1 MRQPGAE
8 LGGTAPGPADPRDFR
23 SNLVPL
29 LLLAGTFFLNFLAR
43 IVLAPFL
50 MAVERDLQLSHGE
63 AGSLF
68 LFISCGYC
76 ISLLLS
82 GFLSA
87 RLHHHRTILVS
98 AISLGLALFMVAF
111 SGSLTTLRAGLI
123 FVGVAAGFY
132 LPSAMATITDLVVPK
147 HWGKAVAIHELAPNL
162 GFVVAPVLAETL
174 PASWSWR
181 GVLMI
186 LGAGSLIMGT
196 VFARFGVG
204 GQFAGETPNPKNLRQ
219 LAGSSNLWIMTAL
232 FSLSI
237 GASMGLY
244 TMIPLYLV
252 VGRGWEQ
259 GWANTVVSASR
270 IGAMLTAVL
279 GGWSVDRLGRKTAM
293 GCFLVATGLS
303 TMWMGLAPDG
313 WMLVAAC
320 LQPMLAVCFF
330 PAGFA
335 TISQIVPARLR
346 SVSISLV
353 IPAGILIGAGLIP
366 SVLGLLAERQVFY
379 LGFVALGALILT
391 SATLLTGLRFPSE

>member
-1 MRQPGAE
+1 MGANPPGHAH
-8 LGGTAPGPADPRDFR
+8 PRDFR
-23 SNLVPL
+23 SSLAPL

-76 ISLLLS
+76 ISLLFS

-87 RLHHHRTILVS
+87 RLHHHRTIVVS
-98 AISLGLALFMVAF
+98 AISLGLALFTVA
-111 SGSLTTLRAGLI
+111 SSDSLTTMRAALI
-123 FVGVAAGFY
+123 FVGLAAGSY

-162 GFVVAPVLAETL
+162 GFVVAPILAEVI

-181 GVLMI
+181 GVLIM
-186 LGAGSLIMGT
+186 LGVGSLIMGT
-196 VFARFGVG
+196 VFARFGAG
-204 GQFAGETPNPKNLRQ
+204 GQFAGEIPNPQNLRR
-219 LAGSSNLWIMTAL
+219 LAGSSSLWIMTAL

-259 GWANTVVSASR
+259 NWANTVVSASR

-293 GCFLVATGLS
+293 GCFLVATGSS
-303 TMWMGLAPDG
+303 TMWLGLAPDR

-320 LQPMLAVCFF
+320 LQPMLSVCFF

-353 IPAGILIGAGLIP
+353 ILVGIMIGAGLTP
-366 SVLGLLAERQVFY
+366 SVLGWLAERQVFY
-379 LGFVALGALILT
+379 LGFVVLGALILT
-391 SATLLTGLRFPSE
+391 SAALLAGLRFPAE

>member
-1 MRQPGAE
+1 MGANP
-8 LGGTAPGPADPRDFR
+8 LGHSHPRDFR
-23 SNLVPL
+23 SSLVPL

-82 GFLSA
+82 GFLAA
-87 RLHHHRTILVS
+87 RLHHHRTIVVS
-98 AISLGLALFMVAF
+98 AISLGLALFTVAY
-111 SGSLTTLRAGLI
+111 SNSLTTLRAGLVL
-123 FVGVAAGFY
+123 VGLAAGSY

-147 HWGKAVAIHELAPNL
+147 HWGKAVATHELAPNL
-162 GFVVAPVLAETL
+162 GFVVAPVLAEAI

-181 GVLMI
+181 GVLML
-186 LGAGSLIMGT
+186 LGAASLIMGM
-196 VFARFGVG
+196 VFARFGAG
-204 GQFAGETPNPKNLRQ
+204 GRFAGEPPNLRNLRR
-219 LAGSSNLWIMTAL
+219 LAGLPSLWIMTVL

-237 GASMGLY
+237 GASIGLY
-244 TMIPLYLV
+244 TMMPLYLV
-252 VGRGWEQ
+252 VGRGWEHN
-259 GWANTVVSASR
+259 WANTVVSASR
-270 IGAMLTAVL
+270 VGAMLTAVV
-279 GGWSVDRLGRKTAM
+279 GGLSVERLGRKRAM

-303 TMWMGLAPDG
+303 TIWMGLAPDR

-353 IPAGILIGAGLIP
+353 ILVGILIGAGLTP
-366 SVLGLLAERQVFY
+366 SFLGWLAERQAFH
-379 LGFVALGALILT
+379 LGFVALGVLIVA
-391 SATLLTGLRFPSE
+391 SAALLTGLRFPSE